1 MSASVPS
8 STNNNQQTTT
18 TTSSSNSQPNANSS
32 GQIQQGQNAGVD
44 RIPEI
49 RAAVDRALQGLQTS
63 QHPQQ
68 SQLPVQQISLSSS
81 EENQLINRLNELQSE
96 LKYPSGY
103 PFNFN
108 PRGIGEVFEIFHSL
122 GKNHPSCVK
131 FWIDIAISIPRHMRR
146 DFLCMEEGRIRR
158 SIREAFG
165 DRIRAEQGSYAEIT
179 ELCNLVNYQADR
191 TERDEAMIECQNL
204 TIDSN
209 RSSSSGI
216 QPPRSSP
223 IETIQRAY
231 TSYFTR
237 RDQQL
242 AQLFPPSSAQSSI
255 STSDIVATQPAEYPP
270 EGPFAVA
277 PFAYGNPEG
286 APTIIG
292 VGYLPIAAIGICH
305 RVCRVWNAIMQDSG
319 VWQVLVSRD
328 FIVSYPLGAEFNAA
342 TYRLMYVDSDD
353 SDDEMPSLSDEHG
366 NVIPGITRAD
376 GRFRRDNND
385 QNQPST
391 SSSPPG
397 TRIRTRFG
405 EVREQPPSHQAQR
418 SVSIRDAALISSYS
432 QSAFPFSNSLGMGS
446 YNPGSG
452 ISVSSGLLFSREWT
466 PLPASDTSPRLTHLP
481 LTSGQL
487 FHMPNLLSDVPDL
500 NSHPNLTWL
509 EPNNAQHPFGAF
521 APSSIMSGPNF
532 AEHIAKFRKEAIPDE
547 TLQSFDISA
556 LEADDD
562 LKPKIARWLQKL
574 TTSTEYLNEQ
584 MRPLVCTRV
593 LSSLYF
599 ATQNREFLNTTLPEV
614 LDQAVGSCEDD
625 AAKILNEL
633 ELKKKIVE
641 ASDSSLG
648 YLVKLL
654 KGAYKVA
661 KLKEFGIRFVTDKKS
676 IGQYVDDVSVHLGLQ
691 VKLKDVLGLP
701 VDCQDM
707 NYFEYSR
714 LTSSDLVKAK
724 EEVNEA
730 AKNINNLADYFLMEK
745 TWIDRLKKEF
755 SQELNTALAP
765 IRIEMDALEDLVLA
779 CTINEQDY
787 KNRANALGD
796 KCKILEAEW
805 LKNKTLELLKS

>member
-1 MSASVPS
+1 MAASFPS
-8 STNNNQQTTT
+8 STNSSQQTTT
-18 TTSSSNSQPNANSS
+18 TTSSSNSQQNANSS

-44 RIPEI
+44 RTPEI
-49 RAAVDRALQGLQTS
+49 RAVIDRALQGLQPS

-68 SQLPVQQISLSSS
+68 SQLSVQQISLSSS
-81 EENQLINRLNELQSE
+81 EENRLVNRLNQLRNALRFPNEE
-96 LKYPSGY
+96 
-103 PFNFN
+103 NIEN
-108 PRGIGEVFEIFHSL
+108 TEEVFDIFRNL
-122 GKNHPSCVK
+122 GKNHPSCIN
-131 FWIDIAISIPRHMRR
+131 FWVDIAISVPIGCRT
-146 DFLCMEEGRIRR
+146 DFLCMGQRR
-158 SIREAFG
+158 VRDSIREAFG
-165 DRIRAEQGSYAEIT
+165 SSVQSQPRTREETIEIVNLINQRAERGG
-179 ELCNLVNYQADR
+179 
-191 TERDEAMIECQNL
+191 AMIVYPTAN
-204 TIDSN
+204 DSN

-216 QPPRSSP
+216 QQPRPSP
-223 IETIQRAY
+223 IEIMQRAI
-231 TSYFTR
+231 TSYFTQ

-242 AQLFPPSSAQSSI
+242 GQLFPPSSSQS
-255 STSDIVATQPAEYPP
+255 
-270 EGPFAVA
+270 
-277 PFAYGNPEG
+277 
-286 APTIIG
+286 
-292 VGYLPIAAIGICH
+292 
-305 RVCRVWNAIMQDSG
+305 
-319 VWQVLVSRD
+319 
-328 FIVSYPLGAEFNAA
+328 
-342 TYRLMYVDSDD
+342 
-353 SDDEMPSLSDEHG
+353 
-366 NVIPGITRAD
+366 
-376 GRFRRDNND
+376 
-385 QNQPST
+385 ST
-391 SSSPPG
+391 SSSTPSQSTTHWMRRDVPVS
-397 TRIRTRFG
+397 RTRG
-405 EVREQPPSHQAQR
+405 YQVSRVRGYQEQRSLIQPTGSGNNPSIGSFPPSSGPFFSWEAPPA
-418 SVSIRDAALISSYS
+418 SIDPL
-432 QSAFPFSNSLGMGS
+432 SNL
-446 YNPGSG
+446 
-452 ISVSSGLLFSREWT
+452 T
-466 PLPASDTSPRLTHLP
+466 PLTLTNSQLSHVSNLTPSNLTHLP
-481 LTSGQL
+481 LTSR
-487 FHMPNLLSDVPDL
+487 HLSHIPVF
-500 NSHPNLTWL
+500 NFHPNVTLL
-509 EPNNAQHPFGAF
+509 GLNNAHPPFGTF

-574 TTSTEYLNEQ
+574 TTSTEYLDDK

-676 IGQYVDDVSVHLGLQ
+676 KGEYVDDVSVHLGLQ
-691 VKLKDVLGLP
+691 VKLKDVLELP

-714 LTSSDLVKAK
+714 LTSADLVKAK

-745 TWIDRLKKEF
+745 TWIGRLKTEF
-755 SQELNTALAP
+755 SQEFNTALEP
-765 IRIEMDALEDLVLA
+765 IRIEMDALEDLVFA

-796 KCKILEAEW
+796 KCKILEATW
-805 LKNKTLELLKS
+805 VKNKTLELLKS